1 MIMKSLFLA
10 VATMFAVLCSA
21 QAPEPM
27 ITISAPPKN
36 VVAGSKLTLTITVT
50 FANGYHAY
58 QNPPAADYEIPLTVK
73 VDGKEFK
80 VSKIAYPAGVDAAI
94 GGSEKTTKAYE
105 GLIKI
110 PVTVVAPVKPGSK
123 SLKIIVGYQQCD
135 ESSCFPPSEIA
146 KTVKVNVVKKATK
159 G

>member
-1 MIMKSLFLA
+1 MIMRSFFLT
-10 VATMFAVLCSA
+10 VAATLAALCTA
-21 QAPEPM
+21 QAPEP
-27 ITISAPPKN
+27 IVAISAPPKN

-50 FANGYHAY
+50 FATGFHAY

-80 VSKIAYPAGVDAAI
+80 VAKVAYPAGVDAAI

-105 GLIKI
+105 GVIKI
-110 PVTVVAPVKPGSK
+110 PITVVAPTKLGAK
-123 SLKIIVGYQQCD
+123 TLIIVVGYQQCD
-135 ESSCFPPSEIA
+135 ESSCFPPSEIS
-146 KTVKVNVVKKATK
+146 KTVKVNVVKKAAK

>member
-1 MIMKSLFLA
+1 MIMRSLFLT
-10 VATMFAVLCSA
+10 VAAMLAALCSA
-21 QAPEPM
+21 QAPEPGVA
-27 ITISAPPKN
+27 ISAPPKY
-36 VVAGSKLTLTITVT
+36 VVAGSKVTLTITVT

-105 GLIKI
+105 GVIKI
-110 PVTVVAPVKPGSK
+110 PVTLVAPAKPGAK
-123 SLKIIVGYQQCD
+123 TLKIVVGYQQCD

-146 KTVKVNVVKKATK
+146 KTVKVNVVKKAAK